1 MLLLSVELLGLI
13 CSQHVVKPSFRG
25 VKPCNL
31 ALYRKIHPSVNLYFL
46 GFPVYVFLSVP
57 ESRQTAQKLV
67 VMGSYYHKIP
77 EILRKFSPKKL
88 CIFFYIFSLSRHDI
102 FACIFIELS
111 VIFPAFKPWKKQ
123 KFFFLFPRITIYCFL
138 HISFPLYV
146 RCFPPTRQKAEISWF
161 FIVENI

>member
-1 MLLLSVELLGLI
+1 MELFGLI

-31 ALYRKIHPSVNLYFL
+31 ALYRKTHLSVNLYFL

-57 ESRQTAQKLV
+57 RSRQTAQKLV
-67 VMGSYYHKIP
+67 VMGSHHHKIP
-77 EILRKFSPKKL
+77 ENLREFLPKKALDFLLYFPYLNRGKNRKF
-88 CIFFYIFSLSRHDI
+88 FS
-102 FACIFIELS
+102 
-111 VIFPAFKPWKKQ
+111 
-123 KFFFLFPRITIYCFL
+123 LFPRITIYCFL
-138 HISFPLYV
+138 HTGFPLYV